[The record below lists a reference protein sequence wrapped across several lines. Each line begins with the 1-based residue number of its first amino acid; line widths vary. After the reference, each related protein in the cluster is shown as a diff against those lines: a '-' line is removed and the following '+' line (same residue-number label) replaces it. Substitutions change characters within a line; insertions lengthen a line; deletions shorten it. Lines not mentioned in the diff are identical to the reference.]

1 MIFKSQKALKRCGIK
16 NNEIVIVDDGCPEN
30 SGLLAKK
37 ISKGSKNI
45 KVIFHRKNLGYG
57 AAIKTGLKN
66 CKYDWIF
73 QTDGDD
79 EYDVFDL
86 LKLIK
91 KTEYSDLVVTYR
103 LKKKIQ
109 NKQNCYFMVL

>member
-1 MIFKSQKALKRCGIK
+1 MVS
-16 NNEIVIVDDGCPEN
+16 
-30 SGLLAKK
+30 KK
-37 ISKGSKNI
+37 YISKVLNNIKQNI

-79 EYDVFDL
+79 
-86 LKLIK
+86 
-91 KTEYSDLVVTYR
+91 
-103 LKKKIQ
+103 
-109 NKQNCYFMVL
+109 